1 MIFKLSEDSVLLI
14 RWFLNNKMKANPEI
28 IQAIAVGEKTKDE
41 DVAFNLENNV
51 IKFEENVKLL
61 GVTIDFQLNFNV
73 HVSNI
78 CKSASTQLNVLKR
91 IGKHFCRLGKLNIYH
106 PFILSNFSP

>member
-1 MIFKLSEDSVLLI
+1 MICKLSEDSVLLI

-28 IQAIAVGEKTKDE
+28 FQAIAVGEKTKDE

-61 GVTIDFQLNFNV
+61 GVTIVFQLNFNV

-78 CKSASTQLNVLKR
+78 CKRASKQLNVLKTDWQTLVQTWE
-91 IGKHFCRLGKLNIYH
+91 IKH
-106 PFILSNFSP
+106 LSPLHSVQL